1 MLGVKSLN
9 FYGVDTDCKAELKLI
24 TMIYLSELLNI
35 KVYFNKK
42 IYGEMV
48 DFAVLA
54 SSSNPTVSKIVI
66 KKKGKKITI
75 SPTYISIKKFG
86 AVLTSDK
93 APELPFDDNEFYL
106 SEDLMDKQVIDV
118 DEKKLVR
125 VNDVLLDGERDLKVI
140 GIDIGASGILR
151 RLNLDKF
158 IKLKAKILPWQM
170 IEAFD
175 YQTGNV
181 KISLSQSKLNSM
193 HPSEIADILEE
204 LGSKERKSIVESLE
218 ATQAAKAIEEADS
231 KTQEAILEELPSS
244 VLKKVVDKMHSA
256 DIAELFY
263 KINPLRISEILKLM
277 STERA
282 QKVERLID
290 FGSDTAG
297 GAMRT
302 GFISFDGNITIKEAY
317 NSLYKN
323 TPKPEAIVVTNGNQK
338 LVGIVH
344 VKDILDIDSLALL
357 KDVVTE
363 RKFVYPETDFNQVI
377 KLFGRYNLRLLPVI
391 DKEKKPIGVV
401 TAGIV
406 LSRVEEKTRENE
418 IYYSN

>member
-1 MLGVKSLN
+1 MV
-9 FYGVDTDCKAELKLI
+9 
-24 TMIYLSELLNI
+24 YLSELLNK
-35 KVYFNKK
+35 KVYYNKK
-42 IYGEMV
+42 VYGEMV

-54 SSSNPTVSKIVI
+54 SSPTPSVSKIVI

-75 SPTYISIKKFG
+75 SPSFISIKKSG
-86 AVLTSDK
+86 AILTSEK
-93 APELPFDDNEFYL
+93 APELPFDDREFFL
-106 SEDLMDKQVIDV
+106 NEDLLDKQVIDV

-125 VNDVLLDGERDLKVI
+125 VNDVLFEGNGELKVI
-140 GIDIGASGILR
+140 GIDIGFSGILR
-151 RLNLDKF
+151 RLGLSKF
-158 IKLKAKILPWQM
+158 MKFESKILPWQM

-181 KISLSQSKLNSM
+181 KLSLSQNKLNSM

-204 LGSKERKSIVESLE
+204 LGSKERKGIVESLE
-218 ATQAAKAIEEADS
+218 ASNAAKAIEEADFR
-231 KTQEAILEELPSS
+231 TQEAILEELPSS

-263 KINPLRISEILKLM
+263 KINPLSIREILKLL
-277 STERA
+277 SSERA

-290 FGSDTAG
+290 FGNDTAG

-302 GFISFDGNITIKEAY
+302 GFISFDGDTTIKEAY

-323 TPKPEAIVVTNGNQK
+323 TPKPEAIVVTNGNEK
-338 LVGIVH
+338 LTGIVY
-344 VKDILDIDSLALL
+344 VKDMLDIDSLALL

-363 RKFVYPETDFNQVI
+363 RKFVYPETDFNKVI
-377 KLFGRYNLRLLPVI
+377 SLFGRYNLRLLPVV
-391 DKEKKPIGVV
+391 DKEKKPIGAV

-406 LSRVEEKTRENE
+406 LSKIEEQTRENE